1 MNKYCS
7 CCGKKLEVN
16 NKSDW
21 CDPCIYKFFGT
32 HTLPDFSSIEE
43 DSKNLSIDHLSKG
56 YAIQG
61 VQKKILHSNYVIKF
75 NNERFP
81 NIVLLEHVLMSI
93 AESSHIEVV
102 PHAIIKVKDDRYIY
116 ITKRIDRS
124 GEKKYPM
131 EDFCQLSNKLT
142 EYKYNGSYELCYR
155 LPLSYSSQ
163 RTIDSLK
170 FFNIVLFSYLTGN
183 TDMHLKNFSLI
194 DQSQGYKLAPSYDL
208 VPSEFIIDQKEMALS
223 LNGKRQN
230 LTKNDFIHFGEYM
243 NINKAQSKLLI
254 ERMINNQSKWFTII
268 DHSPLDE
275 ETKDKYK
282 QFLKNKIDKFND

>member
-1 MNKYCS
+1 MNKYCF
-7 CCGKKLEVN
+7 CCGKELEID
-16 NKSDW
+16 NKSNW
-21 CDPCIYKFFGT
+21 CGPCIYKFFGT
-32 HTLPDFSSIEE
+32 NTLPDFCFIED
-43 DSKNLSIDHLSKG
+43 DSENLAIDHLNKG

-75 NNERFP
+75 NSERFP
-81 NIVLLEHVLMSI
+81 NIVLLEQTLMLM
-93 AESSHIEVV
+93 AEASRIEVV
-102 PHAIIKVKDDRYIY
+102 PHAIIRIKDNKYIY
-116 ITKRIDRS
+116 ITKRIDRD
-124 GEKKYPM
+124 GNKKYPM

-155 LPLSYSSQ
+155 LPLYYSSQ
-163 RTIDSLK
+163 RTIDSIK

-194 DQSQGYKLAPSYDL
+194 DQGQGYKLAPSYDL
-208 VPSEFIIDQKEMALS
+208 VPSEFIINQKEMALS

-254 ERMINNQSKWFTII
+254 ERMINNQSKWFEII
-268 DHSPLDE
+268 DHSPTDE
-275 ETKDKYK
+275 EIKKKYK
-282 QFLKNKIDKFND
+282 IFIKNKIDKFNK